1 MINLRRRVY
10 WILAVVACLVMPAV
24 AQEDVIEV
32 TVTGQGLSE
41 DGARHDA
48 LRKALERGG
57 EVEISSHSHVENFEL
72 IRDTIYARA
81 DGIVTD
87 YRVLEKGE
95 AAGGVRFCTIR
106 AKVRRSSIAS
116 EWGEVQNV
124 LDQVGQPGIAV
135 YIQERIDGVLQDS
148 SILESQIEHRLLDA
162 GFTVYAG
169 QQIRAIAEKES
180 ADAASEQNVTKMQVI
195 AKDFGTQIF
204 ITGTAQA
211 NAAGVH
217 VLAGQR
223 TAMYN
228 GDAMIKMY
236 YTDTAQLLASESLP
250 NWRGGARGHYE
261 ISPQAG
267 KKALE
272 NASKE
277 LVERCYKSVMKRWA
291 TRISAGGELLLEIE
305 GLSVTDAIKFKKKLE
320 RIDPDKIRSVTYS
333 MTKGIVKFRI
343 KAKMTAEELAE
354 HLDKPDWAALIEMV
368 DVKTNRIQAK
378 RVGR

>member
-148 SILESQIEHRLLDA
+148 SILESQIEH
-162 GFTVYAG
+162 
-169 QQIRAIAEKES
+169 
-180 ADAASEQNVTKMQVI
+180 
-195 AKDFGTQIF
+195 
-204 ITGTAQA
+204 
-211 NAAGVH
+211 
-217 VLAGQR
+217 
-223 TAMYN
+223 
-228 GDAMIKMY
+228 
-236 YTDTAQLLASESLP
+236 
-250 NWRGGARGHYE
+250 
-261 ISPQAG
+261 
-267 KKALE
+267 
-272 NASKE
+272 
-277 LVERCYKSVMKRWA
+277 
-291 TRISAGGELLLEIE
+291 
-305 GLSVTDAIKFKKKLE
+305 
-320 RIDPDKIRSVTYS
+320 
-333 MTKGIVKFRI
+333 
-343 KAKMTAEELAE
+343 
-354 HLDKPDWAALIEMV
+354 
-368 DVKTNRIQAK
+368 
-378 RVGR
+378 